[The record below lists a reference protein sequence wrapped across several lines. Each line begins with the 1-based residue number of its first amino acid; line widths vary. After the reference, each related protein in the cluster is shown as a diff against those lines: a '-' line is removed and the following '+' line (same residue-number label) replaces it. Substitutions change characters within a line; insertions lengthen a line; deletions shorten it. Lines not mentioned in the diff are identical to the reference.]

1 MRVGGYVRLRHSP
14 DLSGVTWPTST
25 SISEQIAG
33 SATEA
38 YADLKA
44 GTYSAKFVD
53 SGGRESLTAALIE
66 FTKADLQSV
75 EVVGALGS
83 TEDPSF
89 TGTKTNLTVD
99 TVNNELELATTGNEL
114 NPLGDF
120 DLEDGG
126 GLLLEDDSNFTLQGD
141 DELHQSGTYVFNS
154 GNTFTLSDVFSLRLD
169 STLRARSLTRMGN
182 ASTMSLTL
190 T

>member
-1 MRVGGYVRLRHSP
+1 MIPVNGQARLTWTQATDLDVRVGGYVRLRHSP
-14 DLSGVTWPTST
+14 DLSGVTWPNST

-53 SGGRESLTAALIE
+53 SGGRESLTAALVE
-66 FTKADLQSV
+66 FTRADLQSV

-89 TGTKTNLTVD
+89 TGTKTNLVVD

-114 NPLGDF
+114 NALGDF
-120 DLEDGG
+120 DLEDG
-126 GLLLEDDSNFTLQGD
+126 
-141 DELHQSGTYVFNS
+141 
-154 GNTFTLSDVFSLRLD
+154 
-169 STLRARSLTRMGN
+169 N
-182 ASTMSLTL
+182 AFVT
-190 T
+190 